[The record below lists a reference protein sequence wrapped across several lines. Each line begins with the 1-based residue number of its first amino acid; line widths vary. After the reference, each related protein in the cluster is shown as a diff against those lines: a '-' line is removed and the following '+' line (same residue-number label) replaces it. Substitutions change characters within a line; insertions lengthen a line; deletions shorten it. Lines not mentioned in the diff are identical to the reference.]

1 MTRGTRALRRSCAL
15 MLAALVVAGC
25 GATGG
30 GAAAMNMQEAAERA
44 DSMLDA
50 TIKAVVPEIQWT
62 HDSTTASSCE
72 VWRRRTVLTII
83 SDARR
88 GNFLGVVERHWKKSG
103 YRISAVR
110 KSADVPAVFAQSADG
125 FQITLEFGHKGQA
138 FFEVATPCVE
148 ESAVADP
155 ASQPNGPAY
164 APGEIPTPNV
174 RSDFW
179 SATGPAVPPAGQP
192 SSSS

>member
-1 MTRGTRALRRSCAL
+1 
-15 MLAALVVAGC
+15 
-25 GATGG
+25 
-30 GAAAMNMQEAAERA
+30 MNMQQAAEHA
-44 DSMLDA
+44 DGMLDA
-50 TIKAVVPEIQWT
+50 TMAAIVPDVQWA
-62 HDSTTASSCE
+62 HDVTTAGSCDLS
-72 VWRRRTVLTII
+72 RRRTVTTVI
-83 SDARR
+83 SDQRR
-88 GNFLGVVERHWKKSG
+88 GSFLGVVERFWKKRG
-103 YRISAVR
+103 YRITAVNDNTE
-110 KSADVPAVFAQSADG
+110 APAVYATSPDG
-125 FQITLEFGHKGQA
+125 FGISLVFGHKGQA

-179 SATGPAVPPAGQP
+179 SATSPAVPPAGQP